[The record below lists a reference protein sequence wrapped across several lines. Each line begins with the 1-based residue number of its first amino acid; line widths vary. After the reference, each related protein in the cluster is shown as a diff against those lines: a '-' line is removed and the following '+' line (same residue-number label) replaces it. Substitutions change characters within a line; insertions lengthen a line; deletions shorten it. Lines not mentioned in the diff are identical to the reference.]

1 MAMVVKMAMVMKMM
15 MARNYDD
22 DDYIILMM
30 IISPAKKFYRGVER
44 GLLNRRLHPG
54 AGGRV

>member
-1 MAMVVKMAMVMKMM
+1 MVMKMM